1 MGPRER
7 ARPVGVA
14 ACGGLTDMTQLPC
27 RLLCIDLQADAV
39 PGCEPDPAAVMA
51 ARNLLSVGRRLGW
64 TIAHTRRRTQPVIR
78 ARHGLQ
84 ATTANPLMT
93 EQVFFHDGR
102 SVAEAFGLPA
112 LLRSWRD
119 ETVLVAAYDP
129 VALMSC
135 VLACQE
141 PGPRLMLVED
151 VMPMRALE
159 GAARVGL
166 FHGDDW
172 RHAFKATT
180 LARLVKDA
188 GRATGVHVLPLPEGS
203 HPGL

>member
-1 MGPRER
+1 
-7 ARPVGVA
+7 
-14 ACGGLTDMTQLPC
+14 MTQLPC

-51 ARNLLSVGRRLGW
+51 ARNLLSVGRRLAW

-112 LLRSWRD
+112 LLRSWRE

-180 LARLVKDA
+180 LARLVRDA